1 MDKPEQIL
9 EAAGFDIDDLESEGT
24 ILYRNPDFHTAII
37 GVTTDYHAVYDYERM
52 VEYLMIHEN
61 FTYEESVEWI
71 DYNTL
76 RTYSSEGL
84 MPIVMYPVKQ
94 D

>member
-1 MDKPEQIL
+1 MEKPEQIL
-9 EAAGFDIDDLESEGT
+9 EEAGFDIDDLEAEGT

-37 GVTTDYHAVYDYERM
+37 GVTTDYHAVYDYSKM
-52 VEYLMIHEN
+52 IQYLME
-61 FTYEESVEWI
+61 YEDMDELSAIEWI

-84 MPIVMYPVKQ
+84 MPIVIYPVKQ

>member
-37 GVTTDYHAVYDYERM
+37 GVTTDYHAVYDYKRM

-84 MPIVMYPVKQ
+84 MPIVIYPVKQ